1 MVAFANIYMKTGL
14 GWRPGRESGA
24 ARCTLEHV
32 LDENA
37 ALSDL
42 LVDNKLLIVGRDK
55 QNHCKYQAVYGR
67 VPIEMHERRKLRAR

>member
-1 MVAFANIYMKTGL
+1 MKTEL

-37 ALSDL
+37 ALGDL
-42 LVDNKLLIVGRDK
+42 LVNDKLLVVGCYEEHHDYSL
-55 QNHCKYQAVYGR
+55 NV
-67 VPIEMHERRKLRAR
+67 IEV